1 MHILSWKTLSLL
13 SLGFALSAGFARAN
27 NYSVLFSNN
36 NVTGD
41 PVVGTGTFSFNGTY
55 GDGTYLLSNL
65 TSYNFNFTVD
75 GFTFTN
81 SSIDTVN
88 LTDVEVVIYDGGTNF
103 YFDTSCSTSGCYG
116 PQGGSLDFTN
126 ASGNVLSTEPNY
138 AGPAPL
144 NEYYASASSS
154 APNSSFGY
162 YGTSIPG
169 ATPEPEPFFLLGT
182 GLLGLFL
189 WRFRHA

>member
-27 NYSVLFSNN
+27 SYSVLFSNN

-41 PVVGTGTFSFNGTY
+41 PVVGTGTFSFNSTY
-55 GDGTYLLSNL
+55 GDGTYLLNNL
-65 TSYNFNFTVD
+65 TGYNFNFTVD

-81 SSIDTVN
+81 SSIDTAN
-88 LTDVEVVIYDGGTNF
+88 LAYVEVVIYDGGTNF
-103 YFDTSCSTSGCYG
+103 YFDTSCSISGCYG
-116 PQGGSLDFTN
+116 PRSGSLDFTDPN
-126 ASGNVLSTEPNY
+126 NSAYYLTTEPNNY
-138 AGPAPL
+138 GSAPLDLYFAAGPSGTDPR
-144 NEYYASASSS
+144 
-154 APNSSFGY
+154 GY